1 MNHLL
6 ENVIL
11 WAEGKGI
18 YEKSTANAQ
27 LLGAIGELMEYR
39 EARVK
44 DEPVVEQAMELGD
57 VIVFLINY
65 AVMYDNP
72 MQLDELNDLLDDKI
86 EMPMDNDGHD
96 EEMLAALE
104 NLAEGNT
111 TAFIYYYLTFFI
123 QDLGY
128 RPHECLRL
136 AYNKINKRSGEM
148 RNGKFVKSEDLE
160 P

>member
-39 EARVK
+39 ESVVK
-44 DEPVVEQAMELGD
+44 EHPKADVAMELGD

-65 AVMYDNP
+65 AVMDDNS
-72 MQLDELNDLLDDKI
+72 MGLDELNDLLNDEI
-86 EMPMDNDGHD
+86 EMPMDNDGHE
-96 EEMLAALE
+96 EEMLAALQV
-104 NLAEGNT
+104 LAEGNL
-111 TAFIYYYLTFFI
+111 TAFVYYYLTYFI
-123 QDLGY
+123 TDLGY

-148 RNGKFVKSEDLE
+148 KNGN
-160 P
+160 